1 VQIEKAFVREVRGEI
16 AILFAFA
23 AACDFVEA

>member
-1 VQIEKAFVREVRGEI
+1 VQIEKAFARWKRGEI

-23 AACDFVEA
+23 VGCDFVEA